1 MFSSVDMRAALL
13 TPLRLFGNLL
23 TGVILSNTQK
33 ITARNRKLVEV
44 GLTKTLSRS
53 DNLLAE
59 PNRQF
64 WPPIF
69 LALLDM
75 FTLPQDITY
84 SNPEGSGDIT
94 ELDPEEAGF
103 QSSFS
108 KLGASEKTVRDPTAG
123 VEDSKVFAA
132 KELAKRSNE
141 KPGMVCESP
150 LVVLTKHVSLTMV
163 KLGPLIEAAQKE
175 EQVTVTNF
183 VQFMATNG

>member
-1 MFSSVDMRAALL
+1 M
-13 TPLRLFGNLL
+13 
-23 TGVILSNTQK
+23 
-33 ITARNRKLVEV
+33 VEV

-53 DNLLAE
+53 DSLLVE
-59 PNRQF
+59 PNRRF

-108 KLGASEKTVRDPTAG
+108 KLGASEKTVKDPTAG

-141 KPGMVCESP
+141 KPGMVCDISSHNTYKR
-150 LVVLTKHVSLTMV
+150 LHVDSGKV
-163 KLGPLIEAAQKE
+163 GPSHRCGTEGGAGDSH
-175 EQVTVTNF
+175 
-183 VQFMATNG
+183 QFCPVHGD